1 MCGIAGFWGTGD
13 LRAMAD
19 VIAHRGPDEEGF
31 RVDGPVGLA
40 SKRLSVIDVAGGR
53 QPIGNPEGTAWI
65 VYNGEVF
72 NFQELRRELSAK
84 YEFRTATDTE
94 VVLRAYE
101 EWGEGCLARLNG
113 QFAFAIWDGR
123 RLFLARD
130 RLGEKPLYYAL
141 HDGTFL
147 FASEIKSL
155 LTRMPARPRLTEDF
169 LAFET
174 CLGEDTLFEGVRS
187 LPPAHYLLYDG
198 ARIETRRYWDLSFRE
213 PERRSDAD
221 YVDELRWLLEDSV
234 RLRLISDVPLG
245 LFLSG
250 GLDSAVIAALAK
262 PDVVFSCRFPLGE
275 AYDEFPWAE
284 RVARHVGARQFV
296 VTPTA
301 EDFRR
306 RIENI
311 LWHLDQP
318 IATASTV
325 AEFMLAEAA
334 AEHVKVV
341 LGGQGSDEIFGG
353 YVRYLLMT
361 TERNLGAADEIRNYL
376 PLARHFWR
384 EDFGGDPLRRY
395 LHLVRRGG
403 KEGDAAEARVRAWF
417 ERPRT
422 LVDRMGYTDLNLS
435 LPSLLTMNDR
445 AAAASSLE
453 NRCPFLDHRIVE
465 FAFRLPERL
474 KIDGLTTKSILRK
487 AARGWL
493 PDEVIDRRDK
503 KGLVA
508 PIQRWLS
515 EDLREWADGRIA
527 RVASRFPASASRGE
541 FDRSR
546 YSALC
551 FAIWQ
556 ERFFAPERFVQ
567 DA

>member
-1 MCGIAGFWGTGD
+1 MCGIAGYWGTGD
-13 LRAMAD
+13 IRAMAA
-19 VIAHRGPDEEGF
+19 VIGHRGPDEEGF
-31 RVDGPVGLA
+31 HESGPVALA
-40 SKRLSVIDVAGGR
+40 SKRLSVIDVEGGR
-53 QPIGNPEGTAWI
+53 QPISNAAGTKWI

-72 NFQELRRELSAK
+72 NFQELRKELSAK
-84 YEFRTATDTE
+84 YAFRTATDTE
-94 VVLRAYE
+94 VVLHAYE
-101 EWGEGCLARLNG
+101 EWGEDCLSRLNG
-113 QFAFAIWDGR
+113 QFAFAIWDGAK
-123 RLFLARD
+123 LFLARD
-130 RLGEKPLYYAL
+130 RLGEKPLYYAVR
-141 HDGTFL
+141 DGTFL

-155 LTRMPARPRLTEDF
+155 LAHVPARPRIPADF
-169 LAFET
+169 AVFET
-174 CLGEDTLFEGVRS
+174 CLGADTMFEGILS
-187 LPPAHYLLYDG
+187 LPPAHCMTYDG
-198 ARIETRRYWDLSFRE
+198 ERARVRRWWDLEFAE
-213 PERRSDAD
+213 PEGRSEDD
-221 YVDELRWLLEDSV
+221 YVEELRWLLEDSV

-262 PDVVFSCRFPLGE
+262 PEVVFSCRFPLGE
-275 AYDEFPWAE
+275 AYDEFHWAE
-284 RVARHVGARQFV
+284 RIARHIGARQHV

-301 EDFRR
+301 EDFRG

-311 LWHLDQP
+311 IWHLDQP
-318 IATASTV
+318 IATASSI
-325 AEFMLAEAA
+325 AEFMLAERA

-353 YVRYLLMT
+353 YVRYLLMSA
-361 TERNLGAADEIRNYL
+361 ERDLGEAEELRSYK
-376 PLARHFWR
+376 PLARHFWSA
-384 EDFGGDPLRRY
+384 DMFGDPLLRY
-395 LHLVRRGG
+395 FHLIRRGG
-403 KEGDAAEARVRAWF
+403 PPGAEGAEAIRPWF
-417 ERPRT
+417 ERPRS

-493 PDEVIDRRDK
+493 PDDVIRRRDK
-503 KGLVA
+503 KGLVV
-508 PIQRWLS
+508 PIQQWLAK
-515 EDLREWADGRIA
+515 DLRAWCDERIA
-527 RVASRFPASASRGE
+527 PVAGRFAAAAGRGE

-551 FAIWQ
+551 FALWR
-556 ERFFAPERFVQ
+556 ERFFDPEHFVL